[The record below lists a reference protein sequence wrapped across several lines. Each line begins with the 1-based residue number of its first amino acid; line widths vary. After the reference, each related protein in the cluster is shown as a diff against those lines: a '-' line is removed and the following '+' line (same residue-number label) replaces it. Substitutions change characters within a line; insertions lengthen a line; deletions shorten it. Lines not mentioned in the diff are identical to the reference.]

1 MTDFLNAALAWII
14 GGLSFIIFFAN
25 VKKNKE
31 ILSINNSY
39 IFEGLCLAIPISFI
53 FFSSDLGLAL
63 AERILIGLA
72 FGTSIKKKNP
82 KEKKAKLSQK

>member
-14 GGLSFIIFFAN
+14 GGLSFVIFFAN

-39 IFEGLCLAIPISFI
+39 IFEALCLAIAISFI

-63 AERILIGLA
+63 SEGVLIGLA
-72 FGTSIKKKNP
+72 LGTSIKKKNL
-82 KEKKAKLSQK
+82 KEKKVKISEN